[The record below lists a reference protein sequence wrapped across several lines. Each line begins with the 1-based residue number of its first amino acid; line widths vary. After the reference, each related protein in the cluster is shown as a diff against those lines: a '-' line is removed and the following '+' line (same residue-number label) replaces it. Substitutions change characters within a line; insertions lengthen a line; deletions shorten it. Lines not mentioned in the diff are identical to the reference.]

1 MMPAGWKERE
11 ALTLA
16 PWAMHAADSAGRVH
30 EEQPH
35 PFRSPYQRDRDR
47 IVHSAAF
54 RRLAHKTQVFTGYP
68 GDYHRSRLTHT
79 LEVTNIARTLAR
91 ALALNEDLVETLAL
105 AHDIGHPPLGH
116 AGEDTLDEL
125 LRGQGGFSHNAQ
137 ALRIMELLET
147 RYSSFPG
154 LNLSREVLDAQSTR
168 ARDATA
174 PPPLLET
181 QVVDAADSIAYD
193 THDADDAIE
202 LGLVA
207 LEELLELPL
216 VAAAAARVREQQGPL
231 AGMEL
236 RRAVLHELVDS
247 QVAHL
252 VTQTLTA
259 IESNGIDS
267 GAGGLRPP
275 RGQRPPPRRALA
287 RRRRRKEGTGD
298 VSLPAGLPER
308 SGDGGA
314 DGRPG
319 EADAAVPLVRR
330 PPGRDAGRLS
340 RACRAVG
347 CAAERRRL
355 HRRDD
360 GSLSRVG
367 PPAAAGKCVNRRH
380 ASRETGRPVASH
392 RRQGTGN
399 PSQIPRSFVVF
410 RGRQSPARATTEEFR
425 SSANRSR

>member
-193 THDADDAIE
+193 THDVDDAIE
-202 LGLVA
+202 LGLVSQEA
-207 LEELLELPL
+207 LLELPL
-216 VAAAAARVREQQGPL
+216 VAEATARVRDRFGPL
-231 AGMEL
+231 AGGEL
-236 RRAVLHELVDS
+236 KRAVIHELVDF
-247 QVAHL
+247 QVAEL
-252 VTQTLTA
+252 VRTSLAA
-259 IESNGIDS
+259 IRGLGIGSVVDVR
-267 GAGGLRPP
+267 AAFRPP
-275 RGQRPPPRRALA
+275 EGGTRRLVAHPPALAAAKRELERFLFDEVYRSERVLAIRVPAQQKLADLFGWYVTHPESLPPRFRERA
-287 RRRRRKEGTGD
+287 
-298 VSLPAGLPER
+298 
-308 SGDGGA
+308 A
-314 DGRPG
+314 DCG
-319 EADAAVPLVRR
+319 
-330 PPGRDAGRLS
+330 
-340 RACRAVG
+340 
-347 CAAERRRL
+347 
-355 HRRDD
+355 
-360 GSLSRVG
+360 
-367 PPAAAGKCVNRRH
+367 
-380 ASRETGRPVASH
+380 
-392 RRQGTGN
+392 
-399 PSQIPRSFVVF
+399 IPRSTADYIAGMTDRFLELDH
-410 RGRQSPARATTEEFR
+410 ARR
-425 SSANRSR
+425 LGG